1 MRLSGG
7 FSNATASG
15 NGVVYGD
22 YVAQDAHAGK
32 LYTVLADNADRDGT
46 NPNGTL
52 SAFDLY
58 TNPLI
63 LPGTNRDTNP
73 NTY

>member
-7 FSNATASG
+7 FSNATDSG
-15 NGVVYGD
+15 NGIDYGD
-22 YVAQDAHAGK
+22 YVGLSALAGT
-32 LYTVLADNADRDGT
+32 LYAVWADNANCDGT

-52 SAFDLY
+52 HQFDLY

-63 LPGTNRDTNP
+63 LPRPRPTPPPRP
-73 NTY
+73 